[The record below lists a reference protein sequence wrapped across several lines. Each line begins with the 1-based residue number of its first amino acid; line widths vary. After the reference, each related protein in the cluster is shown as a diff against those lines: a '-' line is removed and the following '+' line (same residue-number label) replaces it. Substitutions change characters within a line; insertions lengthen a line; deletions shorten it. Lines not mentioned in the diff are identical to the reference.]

1 MKAFLILI
9 LAIVIAA
16 LPCIIIYLA
25 ENWRRLIWENKGRVF
40 RVVKEKDMY
49 YPEKRFLWFF
59 SVRMKTS
66 YDEYK
71 RYRSKEAAT
80 DYIREF
86 LQNLKEEQITRNE
99 FIDFSHQISDPKMLL
114 ENRELETKRVDNIKL
129 DKQELKYKKKK

>member
-1 MKAFLILI
+1 MRAFLILI
-9 LAIVIAA
+9 LAIMIAA

-40 RVVKEKDMY
+40 RVVKKKDMY

-71 RYRSKEAAT
+71 RYRSKKAAT

-129 DKQELKYKKKK
+129 DE

>member
-9 LAIVIAA
+9 LAIMIAA

-25 ENWRRLIWENKGRVF
+25 ENWRRLIWENRGRVF

-71 RYRSKEAAT
+71 RYRNEGEAM
-80 DYIREF
+80 DYIRKF
-86 LQNLKEEQITRNE
+86 LQNLEEEQITRNK

-129 DKQELKYKKKK
+129 DE

>member
-1 MKAFLILI
+1 MRAFLIFI
-9 LAIVIAA
+9 LAIMIAA
-16 LPCIIIYLA
+16 LPVIIIYLA
-25 ENWRRLIWENKGRVF
+25 ENWRRLIWENRGRVF
-40 RVVKEKDMY
+40 RAVKEKDMY

-71 RYRSKEAAT
+71 RFRSKEEAM

-114 ENRELETKRVDNIKL
+114 ENRELETKRIDY
-129 DKQELKYKKKK
+129 DKN

>member
-9 LAIVIAA
+9 LAIMIAA

-25 ENWRRLIWENKGRVF
+25 ENWRRLIWENRGRVF
-40 RVVKEKDMY
+40 RIVKEKDMY

-71 RYRSKEAAT
+71 RY
-80 DYIREF
+80 F
-86 LQNLKEEQITRNE
+86 
-99 FIDFSHQISDPKMLL
+99 
-114 ENRELETKRVDNIKL
+114 
-129 DKQELKYKKKK
+129 